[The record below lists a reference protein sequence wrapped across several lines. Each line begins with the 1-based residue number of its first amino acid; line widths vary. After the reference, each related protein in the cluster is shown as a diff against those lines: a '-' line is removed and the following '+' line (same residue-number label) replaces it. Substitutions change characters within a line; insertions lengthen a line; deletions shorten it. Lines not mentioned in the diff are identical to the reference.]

1 MDGRIVQALDDLK
14 RAGFLLGWGGDWN
27 GLKETSRLCSDSR
40 LVKPGDV
47 FACVCGRHFDGHSF
61 IMEGLRLGVAGFMI
75 ERPTDGL
82 DNWIQV
88 TDVRAAMGFLAA
100 RLAGSPCDRLKMVA
114 VTGTNGKSTSSYMIR
129 SVLSACG
136 IKTGLIGTVVYHDGD
151 KETVADRTTPES
163 TALQRL
169 YESMIANGCGACV
182 MECSSHGL
190 VQGRISGST
199 YDGALFTNLSPEHL
213 DYHGTMEEYF
223 AAKSLLFTEHLKP
236 NAVISVNGCD
246 PWGQKLAARFPLSLT
261 WGLGD
266 GADVRVKADRLTMKA
281 GGSDFDLQV
290 DGQFLG
296 RVALPMTGRFNV
308 ENALGAASL
317 CIGLGCS
324 PEAVVKGLETMPQ
337 VPGRMERINLS
348 NGVTVIVDFAHT
360 EIALTNLLATL
371 RPLAK
376 RLISVFGHGGERFAG
391 ARPELGK
398 IAGQTADRVIV
409 TMDNPRNED
418 PAEIA
423 RAIVAGLEGGKA
435 SFSTV
440 LSRRDAVFAALDEAE
455 RGDVVVI
462 SGKGAEPYL
471 EIKGVKYPY
480 SDRDVVGEWSASRG
494 VGQC

>member
-1 MDGRIVQALDDLK
+1 
-14 RAGFLLGWGGDWN
+14 
-27 GLKETSRLCSDSR
+27 
-40 LVKPGDV
+40 
-47 FACVCGRHFDGHSF
+47 
-61 IMEGLRLGVAGFMI
+61 
-75 ERPTDGL
+75 
-82 DNWIQV
+82 
-88 TDVRAAMGFLAA
+88 
-100 RLAGSPCDRLKMVA
+100 
-114 VTGTNGKSTSSYMIR
+114 
-129 SVLSACG
+129 
-136 IKTGLIGTVVYHDGD
+136 
-151 KETVADRTTPES
+151 
-163 TALQRL
+163 
-169 YESMIANGCGACV
+169 

-246 PWGQKLAARFPLSLT
+246 PWGQKLAARFPSSLT